1 MDLLNRFEFDAELKQ
16 TGVYGGTAGIVKSIR
31 VGEIDYSLTLPEAY
45 SLVLLRSPDI
55 KWKQV
60 VHNGITY
67 NAYLLMYTKGVP
79 EGGIWWWKDSG
90 DIPFNATA
98 SQISA
103 AFASDDLL
111 STALVKGGPLHEAP
125 IFLLLPVG
133 PYDLLEYHRYI
144 RYALTPAGG
153 LYAHRDGTRIATGDC
168 ENSDP
173 VALVHNTDE
182 LAAAFTTSPPE
193 GRMLKC
199 GYQYRGDASN
209 STFKVFINIETDAK
223 GLTGTFKVR
232 GKIDLW
238 RWFLDPVTTPRAAA
252 WLTVNW
258 ETAQIPYDA
267 FPETIFIAIADAID
281 LALEYE
287 AVDRDS
293 VNLQGTGITVN
304 EVKIS
309 FDLVGTQKQL
319 SPWPPFTTTYSILA
333 RKDQTSFSDS
343 VNFTP
348 AHYTNFTVNWSASS
362 TGNYAARSS
371 AIVQAINAV
380 TPYVTAVAAV
390 PPWTMASD
398 PSDPFV
404 TYNISL
410 TGTDALHATATPLH
424 PARIYPRTAYEF
436 SVDTRFLLNP
446 SVRVFTPKLELVR
459 RVTTI
464 QAVLDICVIDEKY
477 KVCAI
482 ADSVQQKTYLSTP
495 TATDATVSYFGTHPT
510 GGVTDYKAMG
520 MLFCETNEAAY
531 FEPGA
536 GWLFPPPPST
546 DDPNSTSSAD
556 IIPTNNP
563 FDLVHSR
570 QFTSNANAGTQSGI
584 VGLSPTVAYPPADKF
599 YAGDYKDIVR
609 YRLLG
614 YTRGVIQ
621 PDDLYANAEQ
631 KMYPYGNGMTPGGWR
646 GSKFKYIPEL
656 DGSQPHNN
664 PPPTGAPPAPAAYV
678 PSSTD
683 DCWDHVQHAVYGII
697 VPNYTVMDLTVLS
710 DSISRELLVPYGQLA
725 CELRTYDKSWN
736 QLDAESMYVPVSGIA
751 SASSTGLLRLANSPN
766 TYSSYPALAHGQNFL
781 FPWSD
786 DTVSYW
792 STSSKFTRRGAGG
805 LENETSTSHKGKLH
819 QVDDHLYKLKE
830 ILDPMQLVQ
839 FQHYAV
845 EKYDRN
851 LVLIATTAL
860 TWNSKALFP
869 WAFTVDAFGVLYVLA
884 DLYTHSGIVGG
895 QEYYPL
901 TLFRFDDMTAT
912 SLVQT
917 TKLQTFTYKRG
928 TVEDASGYRNA
939 AKTCNAIFRMYVR
952 EGRVVIE
959 GPEIRWEAGN
969 GYA

>member
-45 SLVLLRSPDI
+45 RLVLLRSPDI

-67 NAYLLMYTKGVP
+67 NAYMLMYAKGVP

-199 GYQYRGDASN
+199 GSSFEGN
-209 STFKVFINIETDAK
+209 GGESTFKMYVNIETDAR
-223 GLTGTFKVR
+223 GVTGTFTIGGQIDVWRCFKAGQILPPTLTHDALWGTIPWKV
-232 GKIDLW
+232 
-238 RWFLDPVTTPRAAA
+238 
-252 WLTVNW
+252 
-258 ETAQIPYDA
+258 TAISYDA
-267 FPETIFIAIADAID
+267 LPETIFIAIADAID
-281 LALEYE
+281 AALEYE

-293 VNLQGTGITVN
+293 VNLQGTGVTVD

-309 FDLVGTQKQL
+309 FDVVGLETQL
-319 SPWPPFTTTYSILA
+319 SPYPQFRVTRRYLGTFGNGATTASGSIFV
-333 RKDQTSFSDS
+333 DIPSYYTPVPDVSFSWS
-343 VNFTP
+343 TSTPGNAAGNFHAIADAIDAGSPYIKVDRAT
-348 AHYTNFTVNWSASS
+348 FETVQSP
-362 TGNYAARSS
+362 TFPTDRLYYADL
-371 AIVQAINAV
+371 I
-380 TPYVTAVAAV
+380 
-390 PPWTMASD
+390 
-398 PSDPFV
+398 
-404 TYNISL
+404 
-410 TGTDALHATATPLH
+410 GTDALDAAAIKND
-424 PARIYPRTAYEF
+424 ARKYPKVAKNF
-436 SVDTRFLLNP
+436 SINTLLLTGP
-446 SVRVFTPKLELVR
+446 SVRVFTPKLDLIR
-459 RVTTI
+459 KVTVQT
-464 QAVLDICVIDEKY
+464 AVLDLCVIDEKY
-477 KVCAI
+477 KACVISPDAEQ
-482 ADSVQQKTYLSTP
+482 VTYRSLPTVTS
-495 TATDATVSYFGTHPT
+495 TATQYFGVAPNGGPTTYRNLGKMFCEAYSPVVNFPGYGNFYLTPDATP
-510 GGVTDYKAMG
+510 D
-520 MLFCETNEAAY
+520 
-531 FEPGA
+531 P
-536 GWLFPPPPST
+536 
-546 DDPNSTSSAD
+546 DDP
-556 IIPTNNP
+556 IKWLIPVTNP
-563 FDLVHSR
+563 FDVPHSR
-570 QFTSNANAGTQSGI
+570 MWKAPYNPPYSIIDHSG
-584 VGLSPTVAYPPADKF
+584 VLPLSEPL
-599 YAGDYKDIVR
+599 YAGDYKNILKYSGPTPNAYER
-609 YRLLG
+609 
-614 YTRGVIQ
+614 VIEH
-621 PDDLYANAEQ
+621 PPNSVEDAY
-631 KMYPYGNGMTPGGWR
+631 YPYKNTPVNMR
-646 GSKFKYIPEL
+646 ALAFEYISRFS
-656 DGSQPHNN
+656 GSQPHNN
-664 PPPTGAPPAPAAYV
+664 PPPTGLPPAPAD
-678 PSSTD
+678 PILGPG
-683 DCWDHVQHAVYGII
+683 DHWGSVQNAIYTIWY
-697 VPNYTVMDLTVLS
+697 PNYTISQTLTLS
-710 DSISRELLVPYGQLA
+710 DAKSGGIKAPTAYQLV
-725 CELRTYDKSWN
+725 TYDKNWN
-736 QLDAESMYVPVSGIA
+736 VQERLPMYVH
-751 SASSTGLLRLANSPN
+751 LANSPN
-766 TYSSYPALAHGQNFL
+766 TYNSYPALAYGQNFL

-830 ILDPMQLVQ
+830 VLDPMQLVQ
-839 FQHYAV
+839 FQYYAI

-851 LVLIATTAL
+851 LVLISTTAL

-884 DLYTHSGIVGG
+884 DLYTHSGIIGG

-928 TVEDASGYRNA
+928 TVEDASGYRDA